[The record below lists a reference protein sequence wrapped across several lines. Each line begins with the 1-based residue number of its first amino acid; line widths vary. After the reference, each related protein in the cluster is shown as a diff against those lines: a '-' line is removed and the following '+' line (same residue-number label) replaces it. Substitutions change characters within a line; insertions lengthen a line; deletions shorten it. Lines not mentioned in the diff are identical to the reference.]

1 MRFLLARRTNRAG
14 LSVVLGPE
22 TRNSTLRK
30 TMKLDSLEP
39 LFVEE
44 LRDIYNAENQ
54 LLKALPKMAKAA
66 TSPELKQAFE
76 EHLEQTRGHVERL
89 DEIFGELGKKATGK
103 TCKAMKGLVE
113 EGSEMMQEDGEDS
126 VIDAAIIAAAQKVEH
141 YEIASYGTVRAWAE
155 QLGKDEAV
163 DLLQQTLDEESE
175 ANEKLTELAESSINV
190 EAEAGKK

>member
-1 MRFLLARRTNRAG
+1 MRFLLARQAIVRAG
-14 LSVVLGPE
+14 LSGFLGPE
-22 TRNSTLRK
+22 TRNSTLGTK
-30 TMKLDSLEP
+30 MKLDSLEP

-54 LLKALPKMAKAA
+54 LTKALPKMAKAA
-66 TSPELKQAFE
+66 SSEELKSAFQ
-76 EHLEQTRGHVERL
+76 EHLEQTKEHMERL
-89 DEIFGELGKKATGK
+89 EEIFEEMGKKPTGK

-126 VIDAAIIAAAQKVEH
+126 VIDAAIIAAAQKIEH

-155 QLGKDEAV
+155 QLGKDDAV

-175 ANEKLTELAESSINV
+175 TNEKLTELAESSINV
-190 EAEAGKK
+190 EAKAGE

>member
-1 MRFLLARRTNRAG
+1 
-14 LSVVLGPE
+14 
-22 TRNSTLRK
+22 
-30 TMKLDSLEP
+30 MKLDSLEP

-54 LLKALPKMAKAA
+54 LTKALPKMAKAA
-66 TSPELKQAFE
+66 SSEELKSAFQ
-76 EHLEQTRGHVERL
+76 EHLEQTKEHMERL
-89 DEIFGELGKKATGK
+89 EEIFEEMGKKPTGK

-126 VIDAAIIAAAQKVEH
+126 VIDAAIIAAAQKIEH

-155 QLGKDEAV
+155 QLGKDDAV

-175 ANEKLTELAESSINV
+175 TNEKLTELAESSINV
-190 EAEAGKK
+190 EAKAGE